1 MLKCFSLKNLLA
13 VKSYQN
19 KNIVLAFVF
28 LRFLAT
34 CLITN
39 THYNDVYPIKSLA
52 VGGLLGDVLF
62 FVVSGFV
69 LTRETNEKFL
79 SWYGKRVLR
88 IYPTVFVGVIFY
100 LITGYTTIQH
110 INNIGWFTAFV
121 FPSFFVFAAT
131 IILLYIPF
139 FVINKINDKK
149 LFLSVFAVVV
159 FAWIIA
165 YFFLFDRKTYQMN
178 NTNHWL
184 IAFPYFIAMMFGSY
198 IRKFNIK
205 KGNILQTFLC
215 IFSIVFLVLYFFL
228 TTLVRANNDLLNYQI
243 FVQISLLL
251 AIFSLVAFVFGLEP
265 WFNRLPKWLLAT
277 VNFIA
282 NFTLEI
288 YIIQR
293 PIIAWFSH
301 ILFPLNWII
310 ITLTIFVSAI
320 VLKIFINFVIEV
332 SRFCFRKLIKK
343 LG

>member
-1 MLKCFSLKNLLA
+1 MKDFSLKKLLG

-69 LTRETNEKFL
+69 LTRQTDENFFL
-79 SWYGKRVLR
+79 WYGKRVLR

-100 LITGYTTIQH
+100 IITGYTTIQH
-110 INNIGWFTAFV
+110 INSIGLFAAFI

-139 FVINKINDKK
+139 FFINKINDKK
-149 LFLSVFAVVV
+149 LFLTVFAVVV
-159 FAWIIA
+159 FAWIMA
-165 YFFLFDRKTYQMN
+165 YFFFFDKKVYQMN
-178 NTNHWL
+178 NTNHFM

-205 KGNILQTFLC
+205 NSNILQTFFC
-215 IFSIVFLVLYFFL
+215 FFL
-228 TTLVRANNDLLNYQI
+228 
-243 FVQISLLL
+243 
-251 AIFSLVAFVFGLEP
+251 
-265 WFNRLPKWLLAT
+265 
-277 VNFIA
+277 
-282 NFTLEI
+282 
-288 YIIQR
+288 
-293 PIIAWFSH
+293 
-301 ILFPLNWII
+301 
-310 ITLTIFVSAI
+310 
-320 VLKIFINFVIEV
+320 
-332 SRFCFRKLIKK
+332 
-343 LG
+343 

>member
-1 MLKCFSLKNLLA
+1 MKDFSLKKLLG

-69 LTRETNEKFL
+69 LTRKTDENFFL
-79 SWYGKRVLR
+79 WYGKRVLR

-100 LITGYTTIQH
+100 IITGYTTIQY
-110 INNIGWFTAFV
+110 IKNIGLFTAFV

-139 FVINKINDKK
+139 FFINKINDKK
-149 LFLSVFAVVV
+149 LFLTIFTVII
-159 FAWIIA
+159 FAWIIV
-165 YFFLFDRKTYQMN
+165 YLFFFDKKVYQMN
-178 NTNHWL
+178 NTNHFM

-205 KGNILQTFLC
+205 KNNVLQTFFL
-215 IFSIVFLVLYFFL
+215 FFAIVFLVLHFIL
-228 TTLVRANNDLLNYQI
+228 TTRIRANDNLLNYQI

-251 AIFSLVAFVFGLEP
+251 AIFFLVLFVLGLES
-265 WFNRLPKWLLAT
+265 WLHRLPRWLLAT

-282 NFTLEI
+282 TFTLEI
-288 YIIQR
+288 YIIQK
-293 PIIAWFSH
+293 PIIAMFSH

-310 ITLTIFVSAI
+310 ITLTIFISAI
-320 VLKIFINFVIEV
+320 VLKIFVSFIVEV
-332 SRFCFRKLIKK
+332 LRFCFCRLIKK
-343 LG
+343 

>member
-1 MLKCFSLKNLLA
+1 MNNFSLKKLLA

-100 LITGYTTIQH
+100 IITGYTTIQH

-139 FVINKINDKK
+139 FLINKINDKR
-149 LFLSVFAVVV
+149 LFLTIFAVVV
-159 FAWIIA
+159 FAWIIT
-165 YFFLFDRKTYQMN
+165 YVFLFDKTAYQMN
-178 NTNHWL
+178 NTNHWM

-205 KGNILQTFLC
+205 NNNILQAFFC
-215 IFSIVFLVLYFFL
+215 FFSIALLILYFFL
-228 TTLVRANNDLLNYQI
+228 TTMVRANTTLLNYQI

-251 AIFSLVAFVFGLEP
+251 AIFSLVAFVFGLEN
-265 WFNRLPKWLLAT
+265 WFKRFPKWLLAT

-293 PIIAWFSH
+293 PIISCFSH
-301 ILFPLNWII
+301 ILFPFNWII
-310 ITLTIFVSAI
+310 ITLTIFISAI
-320 VLKIFINFVIEV
+320 ILKIFINFIIEA
-332 SRFCFRKLIKK
+332 SKFCFSKFVKK
-343 LG
+343 VG